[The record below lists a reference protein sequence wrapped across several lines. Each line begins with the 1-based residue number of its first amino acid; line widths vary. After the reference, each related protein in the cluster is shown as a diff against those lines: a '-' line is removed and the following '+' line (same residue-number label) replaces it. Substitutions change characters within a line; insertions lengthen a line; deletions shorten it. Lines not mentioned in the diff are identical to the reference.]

1 MSVYEALQN
10 HHSIRSYMD
19 ESVPEEKRNMIRQA
33 DQRTEGFTLKLALV
47 DAVPVAEF
55 SISMIAIA
63 SKFRS
68 ALFAVG
74 ACCSTLAGCGK
85 VLWKIL
91 LAVKKK
97 NVSWLNRQF
106 RYLMSSGFVMMILS
120 PVVNRNRI
128 RIGNIVKRILRFP
141 AAVFFAMGAVGMC
154 AMGVMGAKLDKNN
167 AKHNW
172 IEQIT
177 NLISQ
182 GMIMIGILIS

>member
-1 MSVYEALQN
+1 MS
-10 HHSIRSYMD
+10 
-19 ESVPEEKRNMIRQA
+19 EKAEDKSTHQEYIP
-33 DQRTEGFTLKLALV
+33 EGFTLKLALA

-55 SISMIAIA
+55 GIGMIAIA

-68 ALFAVG
+68 ALFAAG

-91 LAVKKK
+91 LAVKRK

-106 RYLMSSGFVMMILS
+106 KYLMSSGFVLMVTSLI
-120 PVVNRNRI
+120 VNRKRI
-128 RIGNIVKRILRFP
+128 QIRNTAKRILKFP
-141 AAVFFAMGAVGMC
+141 AALFLGVGAAGLC
-154 AMGVMGAKLDKNN
+154 AMGVMSAKLDKNN
-167 AKHNW
+167 AEHNW

>member
-1 MSVYEALQN
+1 MSEKG
-10 HHSIRSYMD
+10 D
-19 ESVPEEKRNMIRQA
+19 EKSAYPENIS
-33 DQRTEGFTLKLALV
+33 EGFTIKLALA

-68 ALFAVG
+68 ALFTAG

-106 RYLMSSGFVMMILS
+106 RYLMSSGFGLMIISLI
-120 PVVNRNRI
+120 VNRKRI
-128 RIGNIVKRILRFP
+128 RIGNIAKRILKLP
-141 AAVFFAMGAVGMC
+141 AALFFGLGAAGMC
-154 AMGVMGAKLDKNN
+154 AMGVMSAKLDKINV
-167 AKHNW
+167 KHNW

-182 GMIMIGILIS
+182 GMILIGILIGLFGESNIV

>member
-1 MSVYEALQN
+1 MSEKA
-10 HHSIRSYMD
+10 
-19 ESVPEEKRNMIRQA
+19 EEKSTCPENIPER
-33 DQRTEGFTLKLALV
+33 FTLKLALT

-55 SISMIAIA
+55 GIGMIVIA

-68 ALFAVG
+68 VLFAAG

-106 RYLMSSGFVMMILS
+106 RYLMSGGFVLMVTSLI
-120 PVVNRNRI
+120 VNRKRI
-128 RIGNIVKRILRFP
+128 RIGNIAKRILKFP
-141 AAVFFAMGAVGMC
+141 AALFFGLGTAGMC

-167 AKHNW
+167 AEHNW

-182 GMIMIGILIS
+182 GMIMIGILIGLFGESNIV

>member
-1 MSVYEALQN
+1 MSEK
-10 HHSIRSYMD
+10 SK
-19 ESVPEEKRNMIRQA
+19 EKKTCPENIPK
-33 DQRTEGFTLKLALV
+33 GFTLKLALV

-55 SISMIAIA
+55 GVSMITIA

-68 ALFAVG
+68 VLFTAG

-85 VLWKIL
+85 VMWKIL

-106 RYLMSSGFVMMILS
+106 RYLMSSGFVLMIIS
-120 PVVNRNRI
+120 VIVNRKRI
-128 RIGNIVKRILRFP
+128 RIGNIVKRMLKFP
-141 AAVFFAMGAVGMC
+141 AALFFGLGTAGMC
-154 AMGVMGAKLDKNN
+154 AMGIMGAKLDKNR
-167 AKHNW
+167 AEHNW

>member
-1 MSVYEALQN
+1 MSKK
-10 HHSIRSYMD
+10 S
-19 ESVPEEKRNMIRQA
+19 EEKRTHPENFP
-33 DQRTEGFTLKLALV
+33 EGFTLKLALV

-55 SISMIAIA
+55 SVSMMAIA

-68 ALFAVG
+68 GLFAAG

-106 RYLMSSGFVMMILS
+106 RYLMSGGFVLMILS
-120 PVVNRNRI
+120 LVMNRKRI
-128 RIGNIVKRILRFP
+128 QIGNIVKRILKFP
-141 AAVFFAMGAVGMC
+141 AAVFFAMGAAGMC
-154 AMGVMGAKLDKNN
+154 VMGVMGAKLDKND
-167 AKHNW
+167 AAHNW

-182 GMIMIGILIS
+182 GLIMIGILIS

>member
-1 MSVYEALQN
+1 MS
-10 HHSIRSYMD
+10 
-19 ESVPEEKRNMIRQA
+19 EKSKEKNTCSENIPK
-33 DQRTEGFTLKLALV
+33 GFTLKLALV

-55 SISMIAIA
+55 GVSMITIA

-68 ALFAVG
+68 VLFTAG

-106 RYLMSSGFVMMILS
+106 RYLMSSGFALMIIS
-120 PVVNRNRI
+120 MIVNRKRI
-128 RIGNIVKRILRFP
+128 RIGNIVKRMLKFP
-141 AAVFFAMGAVGMC
+141 AALFFGLGAAGMC
-154 AMGVMGAKLDKNN
+154 AMGIMGAKLDKNR
-167 AKHNW
+167 AEHNW

>member
-1 MSVYEALQN
+1 MPEKS
-10 HHSIRSYMD
+10 
-19 ESVPEEKRNMIRQA
+19 EEKRTQPENIP
-33 DQRTEGFTLKLALV
+33 EGFTLKLAMV

-55 SISMIAIA
+55 SVSMISIV

-68 ALFAVG
+68 ALFAAG

-91 LAVKKK
+91 LEVKKK
-97 NVSWLNRQF
+97 NVFWLNRQF
-106 RYLMSSGFVMMILS
+106 RFLMISGFILMILS
-120 PVVNRNRI
+120 LVVNRKRI
-128 RIGNIVKRILRFP
+128 QIGNIVKRILKFP
-141 AAVFFAMGAVGMC
+141 AAVFFAMGAAGMC
-154 AMGVMGAKLDKNN
+154 AMGLMGAKLDKNN
-167 AKHNW
+167 ANHNW